1 MVHRRYRL
9 SISVACFPSIVSEV
23 SMALKLWCCIFLA
36 VLLENQ
42 HVHAAAERPTA
53 TAFRCLNEESS
64 KCTIN
69 RIDLGDLGD
78 SEIVLPDLRNK
89 TTLQIKGGN
98 MSTFGL
104 SDRLG
109 NVKRLQLGSL
119 QLRELC
125 LTYMLREVS
134 AANNNISSVQFLSSS
149 AKYELEHLDLHSN
162 ALATLEGF
170 DVLVNLVEVH
180 LEHNALESFN
190 WTVFERMVKLEKLY
204 LNGNKI
210 MNVMA
215 TNEIELP
222 VLEYLSLAGNH
233 LTNLD
238 VSNWKFESLT
248 EYDFS
253 SNNLSRVD
261 NLKERFPS
269 SQAVLLAN
277 NRWYCG
283 WLEDTLE
290 EFNKLFV
297 VIKDRDESCE
307 GITSANICCTPEK
320 DTIPEDTELDK
331 KLAELEQ
338 AQEVLQSDFE
348 TRFENLKTDNEND
361 LKDLISKYD
370 KLLQEAPLP
379 TSSSNPATP
388 TKNTQYTTFAKSL
401 EDLNTTVTMELRDVA
416 IQLSE
421 NERAQRRLS
430 YIMLELKKSIER
442 GRKTT
447 ADLQE
452 QLDNLRS
459 DIYKKLKKRN

>member
-1 MVHRRYRL
+1 
-9 SISVACFPSIVSEV
+9 
-23 SMALKLWCCIFLA
+23 
-36 VLLENQ
+36 
-42 HVHAAAERPTA
+42 
-53 TAFRCLNEESS
+53 
-64 KCTIN
+64 
-69 RIDLGDLGD
+69 
-78 SEIVLPDLRNK
+78 
-89 TTLQIKGGN
+89 

-104 SDRLG
+104 CDRLE

-134 AANNNISSVQFLSSS
+134 AASNNISSVQFLSTS

-210 MNVMA
+210 MNVVA

-253 SNNLSRVD
+253 SNNLSQVG
-261 NLKERFPS
+261 NLKDRFPS

-348 TRFENLKTDNEND
+348 TRFENLKNDNEND
-361 LKDLISKYD
+361 LNDLISKYD
-370 KLLQEAPLP
+370 KVLQEAPLP

-459 DIYKKLKKRN
+459 DIYKKFKKRN